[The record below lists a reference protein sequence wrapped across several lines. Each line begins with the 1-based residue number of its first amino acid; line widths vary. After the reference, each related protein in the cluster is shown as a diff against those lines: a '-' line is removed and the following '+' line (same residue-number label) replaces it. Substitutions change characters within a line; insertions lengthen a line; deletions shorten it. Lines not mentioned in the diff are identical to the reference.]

1 MFTSFIS
8 EQNTKSNELS
18 QNMNTK
24 LNLSRIY
31 HADNVTGKYIQ
42 FVIDENNVI
51 QLQTF
56 ASDANRIGVSIKN
69 DGEWGDVIILT
80 S

>member
-1 MFTSFIS
+1 
-8 EQNTKSNELS
+8 
-18 QNMNTK
+18 MNTK
-24 LNLSRIY
+24 LNLLRIY

-42 FVIDENNVI
+42 FVIDENTAI

-56 ASDANRIGVSIKN
+56 ASDANRIGVSIKI

-80 S
+80 A